1 MQLSIRMQAVADM
14 VTPGGRI
21 ADIGTDHGYVVVE
34 ALHNNLCRMAI
45 ATDIN
50 KGPLEKARKNL
61 MFEGLAER
69 SSCRLGGG
77 FEPLKIG
84 EANAAVIAGMG
95 GNLTRDIIKHD
106 FAKVKK
112 MDYLVL
118 QPAQNPEVLREY
130 LYSHSFEIL
139 DENVCLDDGKYYEC
153 FKVKYNK
160 EHNNKDKK
168 FEEIDYEVSPVLLNK
183 KDSTFKDYLL
193 DKIERYKSIM
203 TYIKDDTDAANARK
217 EQLQEK
223 IRMIEEK
230 VNSYEG

>member
-1 MQLSIRMQAVADM
+1 MDLSRRLKMIINNIDKC
-14 VTPGGRI
+14 TCL

-34 ALHNNLCRMAI
+34 ALQSDLCRMAI

-61 MFEGLAER
+61 LFEGFAER

-106 FAKVKK
+106 YLKVKK

-130 LYSHSFEIL
+130 LYTHSFEIINEDVCF
-139 DENVCLDDGKYYEC
+139 DEGKYYEC
-153 FKVKYNK
+153 FKVKHNI
-160 EHNNKDKK
+160 ENNNKGKE
-168 FEEIDYEVSPVLLNK
+168 FSEIDYEVSPVLLDR
-183 KDSTFKDYLL
+183 KDERFKAYLL
-193 DKIERYKSIM
+193 HKIEKYNNIM
-203 TYIKDDTDAANARK
+203 LHIKDDTEAAKARK
-217 EQLQEK
+217 EQLQDK
-223 IRMIEEK
+223 INKIEEK
-230 VNSYEG
+230 VKCYES